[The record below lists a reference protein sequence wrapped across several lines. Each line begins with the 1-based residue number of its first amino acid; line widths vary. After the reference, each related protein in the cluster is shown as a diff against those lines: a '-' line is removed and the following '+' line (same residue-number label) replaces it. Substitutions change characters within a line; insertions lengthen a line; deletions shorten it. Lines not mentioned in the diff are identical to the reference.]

1 MSDPLQDVHR
11 FVDRVRPFLPL
22 PAHPRPQLRASLRK
36 TLPDAQI
43 SSGCTVTNVFYAGDG
58 YGLMCHLT
66 IDAETIGAKTI
77 GAPMLVA
84 PIAYLAFG
92 RQHPMAREI
101 AAYQKSRPEFG
112 ALNAAPPARGETP
125 AASRRAKSTAKP
137 HEFLQQRNMGR

>member
-1 MSDPLQDVHR
+1 MSDPFQDVYR

-22 PAHPRPQLRASLRK
+22 PAHARPQLRASLRK
-36 TLPDAQI
+36 TLTDAQI

-58 YGLMCHLT
+58 YGLMCHL
-66 IDAETIGAKTI
+66 TIGAKTI

-112 ALNAAPPARGETP
+112 ALMAAPPAKRETP
-125 AASRRAKSTAKP
+125 AASRRAKTVKP
-137 HEFLQQRNMGR
+137 PQYPQQRNMGR